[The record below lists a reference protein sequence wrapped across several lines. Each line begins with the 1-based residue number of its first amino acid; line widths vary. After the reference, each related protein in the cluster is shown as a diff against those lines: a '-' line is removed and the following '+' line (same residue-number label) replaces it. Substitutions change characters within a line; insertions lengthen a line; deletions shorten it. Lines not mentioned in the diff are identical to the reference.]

1 MFALFH
7 AAKIVV
13 FSKIQIKFKNV
24 FSKIQILIKY
34 VFYKIHFLGDET
46 KNPAVSS
53 GILCKQFRR
62 LMMNYFFLLLS
73 LVSSISLSFLSP
85 FISA

>member
-1 MFALFH
+1 MFLL
-7 AAKIVV
+7 KYKTK
-13 FSKIQIKFKNV
+13 SKMYF
-24 FSKIQILIKY
+24 IKY
-34 VFYKIHFLGDET
+34 TSWGDEI

>member
-1 MFALFH
+1 MFLL
-7 AAKIVV
+7 KYKTK
-13 FSKIQIKFKNV
+13 SKMYF
-24 FSKIQILIKY
+24 IKY
-34 VFYKIHFLGDET
+34 MSWGDEI